1 MTNDQILQENINYYL
16 SRMNANQK
24 KEVLQVVKIM
34 VIGEEYSDERTYLNE
49 MSKRMN
55 EMENGTVNKISIA
68 DLETSAQNI
77 LMKHQKI
84 R

>member
-34 VIGEEYSDERTYLNE
+34 AIGEEYSDEQTYQNE

>member
-1 MTNDQILQENINYYL
+1 MTNDQILQENINYFL

-34 VIGEEYSDERTYLNE
+34 AIGEEYSDERTYQNE

>member
-34 VIGEEYSDERTYLNE
+34 AIGEEYSDERTYQNE

-77 LMKHQKI
+77 LMKH
-84 R
+84 

>member
-34 VIGEEYSDERTYLNE
+34 AIGEEYSDERTYQNE

>member
-24 KEVLQVVKIM
+24 KEVLQVVKIR
-34 VIGEEYSDERTYLNE
+34 VIGEEYSDERTYQNE

-55 EMENGTVNKISIA
+55 EMENGAVKKISIA